1 MEERFFLMAFL
12 FRGIFMRFSRQVQIP
27 YKWILF
33 SIGTLL
39 GKLEE
44 VRLPG
49 FLKAKIYLGS
59 FLDPEDIEI

>member
-1 MEERFFLMAFL
+1 
-12 FRGIFMRFSRQVQIP
+12 MRFSRQVQIP